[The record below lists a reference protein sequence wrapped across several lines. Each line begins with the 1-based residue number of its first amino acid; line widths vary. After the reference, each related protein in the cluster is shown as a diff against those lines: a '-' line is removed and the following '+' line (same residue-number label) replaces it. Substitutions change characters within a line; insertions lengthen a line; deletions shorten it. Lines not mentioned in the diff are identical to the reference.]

1 MKNFYTKVLPI
12 LMLCSVSLLFLGY
25 SGGITGQSKVGC
37 TCHNPTADPNVSV
50 LLKGPNTLAPGQT
63 ANYTLELSGG
73 SAVKGGL
80 NVSLSQGTIVIPVGI
95 MDTKLVSGELTHTL
109 PKTSV
114 NNKTSFNFNVTA
126 PTTGTEFSIFA
137 AGNSVNGNSANS
149 GDGWNTTDYKVKI
162 ATNPPV
168 IVNKTFEV
176 LATKIVPY
184 YISGNLAN
192 IRTSF
197 DANTKKDTALSK
209 FNDTL
214 KTNDSLFIF
223 RVSQTSNLATVEA
236 GIKINTKIG
245 KDSTLA
251 SHIMFMS
258 NTNSTTTPAIV
269 PEVVNALKLV
279 YTIKNK
285 TNTAAKLYWATM
297 GGVDYNRT
305 NPQASIAEYTVGL
318 SPQTGYGTN
327 FNIERTQ
334 ISHGDATK
342 GIIFFHSDSSSQVIP
357 ANGTVEVTVYYYN
370 NIQSKGTNNSGGST
384 VIKGEM
390 LTLFNDLRIDSSYV
404 RPPQMKEFIIYP
416 RFINFGP
423 GPFTP
428 NSTKIDSVFV
438 EGRNLTEDINLSIS
452 SNSVFKI
459 KMAGASQYGSS
470 IVLNKDSINKYFRM
484 KMEVQFTA
492 GNQTNY
498 FDSIK
503 VKIDS
508 LKTDYV
514 MLQAGPMGF
523 DSSSFI
529 KVSKYFISF
538 GEIVPNQIKVDSFK
552 VSGFNLRDSVS
563 LRTKIGSTFKFK
575 RKGDSQFVNHLKIP
589 KDVNNQVDTTIIVQ
603 FIPGQNQMEIDTLS
617 IETKNSPPT
626 TVLLLAGMPYEKKS
640 EPFLIFNVANLKGS
654 PNCGDEMFTIPAS
667 PTTPPITYYAFTGL
681 GWAVSST
688 STCIKE
694 SLNVL
699 TSTAGISIKI
709 DSLQLAGFQKINTQ
723 YGNQPPGQG
732 NLGDE
737 RIYANGVVDIMANN
751 VLKLRLRNVILSN
764 DNNYPPPFGDGL
776 PNTGSIRAEAFG
788 IIDTTVGDVTWISE
802 ISKNGTRVVGMNI
815 ESMDPVGMVTNDC
828 PNGYGFYNGKVV
840 LFSIP
845 EMKYKYQIV
854 SLPNQGNSINYTE
867 NISTQ
872 NFNASINFTKA
883 IFGRDSLPVNTN
895 SGRKYILAITNGS
908 DDYQY
913 QTPKNIKVLMNSP
926 WFHSA
931 TTMRQYSAN
940 VTFDFTAS
948 AGQMPVSE
956 IVFLSQRN
964 DSLLPIP
971 HQTYLGNNKI
981 KIDSLRGWHDFT
993 FGLKIQKPVLQ
1004 LSTKLINFGTLKQH
1018 LTKDTTYT
1026 ITNLSMTD
1034 TLRILNMISSSP
1046 VFKVNNYI
1054 RVIPPGGSR
1063 KDTVKFVPLGIGLA
1077 TGGLAI
1083 ASNTD
1088 KMIDTI
1094 LFTANVVTS
1103 VSLGLEIPT
1112 VFSLEQN
1119 YPNPFNPKT
1128 TIKYGLPTESN
1139 VKIEVYNMLGQKV
1152 SELVNEV
1159 QSAHYYETI
1168 WDATNVSSGLYLFKI
1183 EATDINDSANKFTSV
1198 KKMVLLK

>member
-25 SGGITGQSKVGC
+25 SGGITGRSKVGC

-50 LLKGPNTLAPGQT
+50 LLKGPNMLAPGQT

-80 NVSLSQGTIVIPVGI
+80 NVSLSQGTIGIPVGI

-137 AGNSVNGNSANS
+137 AGNSVNGNSLNS
-149 GDGWNTTDYKVKI
+149 GDGWDTTDYKVKI
-162 ATNPPV
+162 
-168 IVNKTFEV
+168 
-176 LATKIVPY
+176 
-184 YISGNLAN
+184 
-192 IRTSF
+192 
-197 DANTKKDTALSK
+197 
-209 FNDTL
+209 
-214 KTNDSLFIF
+214 
-223 RVSQTSNLATVEA
+223 
-236 GIKINTKIG
+236 
-245 KDSTLA
+245 
-251 SHIMFMS
+251 
-258 NTNSTTTPAIV
+258 
-269 PEVVNALKLV
+269 
-279 YTIKNK
+279 
-285 TNTAAKLYWATM
+285 
-297 GGVDYNRT
+297 
-305 NPQASIAEYTVGL
+305 
-318 SPQTGYGTN
+318 
-327 FNIERTQ
+327 
-334 ISHGDATK
+334 
-342 GIIFFHSDSSSQVIP
+342 
-357 ANGTVEVTVYYYN
+357 
-370 NIQSKGTNNSGGST
+370 
-384 VIKGEM
+384 
-390 LTLFNDLRIDSSYV
+390 
-404 RPPQMKEFIIYP
+404 
-416 RFINFGP
+416 
-423 GPFTP
+423 
-428 NSTKIDSVFV
+428 
-438 EGRNLTEDINLSIS
+438 
-452 SNSVFKI
+452 
-459 KMAGASQYGSS
+459 
-470 IVLNKDSINKYFRM
+470 
-484 KMEVQFTA
+484 
-492 GNQTNY
+492 
-498 FDSIK
+498 
-503 VKIDS
+503 
-508 LKTDYV
+508 
-514 MLQAGPMGF
+514 GF

-563 LRTKIGSTFKFK
+563 LRTRIGSTFKFK

-589 KDVNNQVDTTIIVQ
+589 KDVNNQVDTTIIIQ

-626 TVLLLAGMPYEKKS
+626 TVLLLAGMPNGKKS

-654 PNCGDEMFTIPAS
+654 PNCGDTMFTIPS
-667 PTTPPITYYAFTGL
+667 TTPPITYYAFTGL

-788 IIDTTVGDVTWISE
+788 IIDTINSDAVWVNE
-802 ISKNGTRVVGMNI
+802 ISRPGSRVIGFNI
-815 ESMDPVGMVTNDC
+815 ESMSPVAVETGEC

-845 EMKYKYQIV
+845 EMMYKYQIV

-872 NFNASINFTKA
+872 YLNASINFTKA
-883 IFGRDSLPVNTN
+883 IFGRDSLPANTN

-908 DDYQY
+908 DDYHY
-913 QTPKNIKVLMNSP
+913 QTPKNIKVLLNAP

-993 FGLKIQKPVLQ
+993 FGLKMQKPVLQ

-1034 TLRILNMISSSP
+1034 TLRILNIISSSP

-1063 KDTVKFVPLGIGLA
+1063 KDTVKFVPLGIGSA
-1077 TGGLAI
+1077 TGVLAI

-1094 LFTANVVTS
+1094 LFTATVVTS